1 MGHEVL
7 LGDPAYFQIKAGA
20 NPHTRD
26 FWGRRKRVDQKLASA
41 QWQNLKETLES
52 HGIKVHVLPA
62 VPNLSGLVFPANAGF
77 RFGNRIYLSNLNPAR
92 AAEKE
97 HYRQFLTTLG
107 FAVSDLPTSHPF
119 EGEAD
124 FFPAGNRY
132 LLTHGRIEQPGR
144 VFRCGFPPY
153 RWVYGFRSDLRVLE
167 DLRSIV
173 SGHEIIPLEL
183 VQETHYHGDTA
194 LCTFGPRNEF
204 LLAYLEAFSKSAQF
218 TLRQRFG
225 DRLIPLSEA
234 DGRGFAA
241 NSFQIVARRQGE
253 SVPVLLMP
261 DGLTINLYHEIRA
274 RGVIPCPVD
283 VSEFL
288 EKGGGAVKCMLLD
301 LGEI

>member
-1 MGHEVL
+1 MGRAVL
-7 LGDPAYFQIKAGA
+7 LGDPAHFQIKAGA

-26 FWGRRKRVDQKLASA
+26 FWGRRKRVDSARVIA
-41 QWQNLKETLES
+41 QWQNLKETLEA
-52 HGIKVHVLPA
+52 HGVKVHVLPA
-62 VPNLSGLVFPANAGF
+62 VPNLPGLVFPANAGF
-77 RFGNRIYLSNLNPAR
+77 RFGNQIHLSNLNPTR

-107 FAVSDLPTSHPF
+107 FAVADLPSNHPF

-124 FFPAGNRY
+124 FFPVGDRY
-132 LLTHGRIEQPGR
+132 LLTHGRIEQPGW
-144 VFRCGFPPY
+144 VFRFGFPPY
-153 RWVYGFRSDLRVLE
+153 RRIYGFRSDLQILE
-167 DLRSIV
+167 TVRSIV
-173 SGHEIIPLEL
+173 SGHEIVPLEL
-183 VQETHYHGDTA
+183 VRETHYHGDTA
-194 LCTFGPRNEF
+194 LCAFGPRNEF
-204 LLAYLEAFSKSAQF
+204 LLAYLEAFSKPAQF
-218 TLRQRFG
+218 VLRQRFG
-225 DRLIPLSEA
+225 DRLIPLSEP
-234 DGRGFAA
+234 DGRRFAA